1 MADTYYAWSEIQ
13 VGEGDE
19 AETKVKKVKAGEEVS
34 ASSLGIPDEEFDAMV
49 EAGAVK
55 TEEYPD
61 LPEGYTGSPAQFA
74 QEQAEAEGKIAE
86 AELVLNPID
95 EADQESAAPKAT
107 QQKATAGKADEK

>member
-13 VGEGDE
+13 VGEGGEE
-19 AETKVKKVKAGEEVS
+19 AQKVKKVPAGEEVS

-49 EAGAVK
+49 EAGAVR

-74 QEQAEAEGKIAE
+74 QEQAEAEGQKAE
-86 AELVLNPID
+86 AELILNPID
-95 EADQESAAPKAT
+95 EADQETAKPAATKAST
-107 QQKATAGKADEK
+107 SKTTDSS